1 MQAIVNGKLILP
13 DERGVF
19 RFMEDRVLLYD
30 EKIIS
35 ILPQEDFDAAGTGAQ
50 ILDAEGCY
58 VAPGFI
64 NIHIH
69 GCAGWDTMDE
79 DGRALPAMRVCQAKT
94 GVTSLLPTT
103 MTCDVPEIQGALE
116 RIRQA
121 MAVRGGADV
130 LGCHMEGPFISPERK
145 GAQKAE
151 HIRRAD
157 FSLLEPYQDV
167 VKILTLAPEELGG
180 NPFFIRQCQ
189 KAGIL
194 VSMGHTAADYDTA
207 RKAIEEWG
215 VLHVTHLYNA
225 MTPFQ
230 QREPGAVGAALDTAA
245 NCELITDNIHSHP
258 MAQRLAYRMK
268 GSRHLI
274 LITDSMRACGLGD
287 GESELGGQK
296 VYVKGQR
303 ATLADGTIAGSVLT
317 MDRAMAVFRQNTGA
331 PLAEV
336 VSMVTQLPAQELGIY
351 GMRGVLLPGR
361 LADITIFDEALQI
374 RRTIVRGRTVYAAD
388 SLGK

>member
-1 MQAIVNGKLILP
+1 
-13 DERGVF
+13 
-19 RFMEDRVLLYD
+19 
-30 EKIIS
+30 
-35 ILPQEDFDAAGTGAQ
+35 
-50 ILDAEGCY
+50 
-58 VAPGFI
+58 
-64 NIHIH
+64 
-69 GCAGWDTMDE
+69 
-79 DGRALPAMRVCQAKT
+79 
-94 GVTSLLPTT
+94 
-103 MTCDVPEIQGALE
+103 
-116 RIRQA
+116 
-121 MAVRGGADV
+121 
-130 LGCHMEGPFISPERK
+130 
-145 GAQKAE
+145 
-151 HIRRAD
+151 
-157 FSLLEPYQDV
+157 
-167 VKILTLAPEELGG
+167 
-180 NPFFIRQCQ
+180 
-189 KAGIL
+189 
-194 VSMGHTAADYDTA
+194 
-207 RKAIEEWG
+207 
-215 VLHVTHLYNA
+215 
-225 MTPFQ
+225 
-230 QREPGAVGAALDTAA
+230 
-245 NCELITDNIHSHP
+245 

>member
-1 MQAIVNGKLILP
+1 MPNYSN
-13 DERGVF
+13 R
-19 RFMEDRVLLYD
+19 
-30 EKIIS
+30 S
-35 ILPQEDFDAAGTGAQ
+35 
-50 ILDAEGCY
+50 
-58 VAPGFI
+58 
-64 NIHIH
+64 
-69 GCAGWDTMDE
+69 
-79 DGRALPAMRVCQAKT
+79 
-94 GVTSLLPTT
+94 
-103 MTCDVPEIQGALE
+103 
-116 RIRQA
+116 
-121 MAVRGGADV
+121 
-130 LGCHMEGPFISPERK
+130 
-145 GAQKAE
+145 
-151 HIRRAD
+151 D